1 MLVGLLIIGLM
12 ILRPSGIMGKKEELL
27 LDVK

>member
-1 MLVGLLIIGLM
+1 MLVGVLIIALM